1 MSKNIDNLNTQN
13 SLLKEQL
20 DLLKQEENAFSSI
33 SGIISG
39 NLADL
44 GKTND
49 ARSVAISNARKLRS
63 ISDKLLANETSSE
76 KLSAKQL
83 KTLEDQSEVATKIL
97 NDKIKSASSSKDEI
111 KSLKD
116 IVKFGKLQ
124 VKLAEEKRLEAEKQE
139 QSGGILLNT
148 LKGAESLLRKS
159 GFGSLSDKL
168 KLKETLKSSGSISSK
183 FKTIGT
189 NLTGAISKADVLSV
203 IFSQV
208 VKAAKRADTN
218 IANLRRNFGLS
229 FNEGRKLN
237 DQFASIAMSTSDV
250 TANVESLTE
259 ANQNINNE
267 LGIQTV
273 YNDDLLITA
282 NSLVKRNK
290 LSAEAAAGFSKQVLS
305 TGINAEN
312 LLDISAE
319 TVASIQN
326 QSGVQLSFNSV
337 LEGAN
342 KISGQLRANLMRT
355 PDGLV
360 KAVAT
365 AKTLGVEMS
374 DIAGIAGQLLDFESS
389 IEKELQA
396 ELMIGRDLN
405 LERARSLALQGKSD
419 EAVASMVEQF
429 GTLADFQNMN
439 VLAQQ
444 SLAGAVGMTADQ
456 LATSLEKQSAINAS
470 KKEGLSIDAESMK
483 EGAKAQS
490 VQEKLASAVEKL
502 NSVLQ
507 ATLFIVGGILAM
519 AAIALAIPTAGLSLT
534 AMAGIGAVLGGVGSQ
549 LVSDGIAPASKGPF
563 TITDSFGAT
572 AITAKGDGVAVSPN
586 INQGS
591 SNNDS
596 RETNALLRQI
606 LNKEGTVKMDSTDV
620 GTAFAMNT
628 YQVQ

>member
-1 MSKNIDNLNTQN
+1 
-13 SLLKEQL
+13 
-20 DLLKQEENAFSSI
+20 
-33 SGIISG
+33 
-39 NLADL
+39 
-44 GKTND
+44 
-49 ARSVAISNARKLRS
+49 
-63 ISDKLLANETSSE
+63 
-76 KLSAKQL
+76 
-83 KTLEDQSEVATKIL
+83 
-97 NDKIKSASSSKDEI
+97 
-111 KSLKD
+111 
-116 IVKFGKLQ
+116 
-124 VKLAEEKRLEAEKQE
+124 
-139 QSGGILLNT
+139 
-148 LKGAESLLRKS
+148 
-159 GFGSLSDKL
+159 
-168 KLKETLKSSGSISSK
+168 
-183 FKTIGT
+183 
-189 NLTGAISKADVLSV
+189 
-203 IFSQV
+203 
-208 VKAAKRADTN
+208 
-218 IANLRRNFGLS
+218 
-229 FNEGRKLN
+229 
-237 DQFASIAMSTSDV
+237 
-250 TANVESLTE
+250 
-259 ANQNINNE
+259 
-267 LGIQTV
+267 
-273 YNDDLLITA
+273 
-282 NSLVKRNK
+282 
-290 LSAEAAAGFSKQVLS
+290 
-305 TGINAEN
+305 
-312 LLDISAE
+312 
-319 TVASIQN
+319 
-326 QSGVQLSFNSV
+326 
-337 LEGAN
+337 
-342 KISGQLRANLMRT
+342 MRT

-419 EAVASMVEQF
+419 EAVASMVEQV

>member
-1 MSKNIDNLNTQN
+1 MSKNTDNLKNQN

-97 NDKIKSASSSKDEI
+97 NDKIKSAGNSKDEI

-183 FKTIGT
+183 FKTLGT
-189 NLTGAISKADVLSV
+189 NLTGAISKGDVLSA

-208 VKAAKRADTN
+208 VKAAARADTN

-237 DQFASIAMSTSDV
+237 DQFASIAMSTSDL

-419 EAVASMVEQF
+419 EAVASMIEQV
-429 GTLADFQNMN
+429 GTLADFQDMN

-470 KKEGLSIDAESMK
+470 KKEGLNIDAESMK
-483 EGAKAQS
+483 KGAEAQS
-490 VQEKLASAVEKL
+490 AQDKLASAVEKL

-507 ATLFIVGGILAM
+507 ATLFIVGGIIAM
-519 AAIALAIPTAGLSLT
+519 AAIALAVPTGGLSLL
-534 AMAGIGAVLGGVGSQ
+534 ALGGIGALLGSQ
-549 LVSDGIAPASKGPF
+549 SVSDGIAPASKGPF

-596 RETNALLRQI
+596 KETNALLRQI

>member
-1 MSKNIDNLNTQN
+1 MSKNTDNLKNQN

-97 NDKIKSASSSKDEI
+97 NDKIKSAGNSKDEI

-183 FKTIGT
+183 FKTLGK
-189 NLTGAISKADVLSV
+189 NLTGAISKGDVLSA

-208 VKAAKRADTN
+208 VKAAARADTN

-237 DQFASIAMSTSDV
+237 DQFASIAMSTSDL

-419 EAVASMVEQF
+419 EAVASMIEQV
-429 GTLADFQNMN
+429 GTLADFQDMN

-470 KKEGLSIDAESMK
+470 KKEGLNIDAESMK
-483 EGAKAQS
+483 KGAEAQS
-490 VQEKLASAVEKL
+490 AQDKLASAVEKL

-507 ATLFIVGGILAM
+507 ATLFIVGGIIAM
-519 AAIALAIPTAGLSLT
+519 AAIALAVPTGGLSLL
-534 AMAGIGAVLGGVGSQ
+534 ALGGIGALLGSQ
-549 LVSDGIAPASKGPF
+549 SVSDGIAPASKGPF

-596 RETNALLRQI
+596 KETNALLRQI